1 MASNITEA
9 EIFDALHVA
18 MGDIETEDGHTAG
31 EIRDITGWG
40 IEKVRAV
47 VRIMIL
53 AGSWEAVQIRRE
65 SPLRPG
71 VSQPT
76 CGYRSVQSD

>member
-31 EIRDITGWG
+31 EIGGITGWG
-40 IEKVRAV
+40 CDKVRNAMKTLIV
-47 VRIMIL
+47 
-53 AGSWEAVQIRRE
+53 AGSWEAIQIKRT

-71 VSQPT
+71 VSIPV
-76 CGYRSVQSD
+76 CGYRPVRSD